1 MTIQTPLRSRLAF
14 GIGGG
19 VLVLITLW
27 LTWYAIV
34 VQHSDPTTFGIA
46 GGLFVLAF
54 GAMTVFG
61 AMPGSLRADPDT
73 VGLYRFIGP
82 PKTAPRARI
91 KTVAL
96 VPAARG
102 IRIIEFRA
110 ADGEVLLSTASE
122 FRPADLTRLA
132 DHLGV
137 PFFMD

>member
-14 GIGGG
+14 GIGGPL
-19 VLVLITLW
+19 LVLNTLW
-27 LTWYAIV
+27 LTWYGIV
-34 VQHSDPTTFGIA
+34 VQHSDPTTLGVVGA
-46 GGLFVLAF
+46 VFVLLF
-54 GAMTVFG
+54 GAMTLFG
-61 AMPGSLRADPDT
+61 AMPGSLRANSDT

-82 PKTAPRARI
+82 PKTAPRVRV
-91 KTVAL
+91 KTIAL

-110 ADGEVLLSTASE
+110 ADGEVLFSTAAG

-137 PFFMD
+137 PF